1 MKKCLLMGICILCFG
16 AGCATATKIPSWA
29 GKSWTERNTLYFSG
43 ISAGCTDLAC
53 AQQQAYQNAVSA
65 LAEYIGTTVQVQTT
79 GMLTNDF
86 QTMQAQFLSNT
97 EALPLEKITIEDF
110 KHTTAAQ
117 RITGH
122 ILISVDQAQVDA
134 AKQYVERQQQERAA
148 RLQRRKDL
156 GPIVIQTPGGW
167 TDLSGRIE
175 NLLNENG
182 YLVAKS
188 GKPFTVTIQQFTCS
202 PSSVIRELQICSLQ
216 AQYSFRGTQNTLSSK
231 GYGKNERKAREEAV
245 LRWVKQLPED
255 L

>member
-16 AGCATATKIPSWA
+16 ACVTTPKAPSWA
-29 GKSWTERNTLYFSG
+29 GKSWTEKNTLYFSG
-43 ISAGCTDLAC
+43 ISSGCTDVAC
-53 AQQQAYQNAVSA
+53 AQQNAYQNAVSS

-97 EALPLEKITIEDF
+97 EQLPLEKIKIEDF
-110 KHTTAAQ
+110 KHTADAQ
-117 RITGH
+117 RITGY

-134 AKQYVERQQQERAA
+134 AKRHVEKQQQERAA

-156 GPIVIQTPGGW
+156 GPIAVQTPSGW

-182 YLVAKS
+182 YIVAKM
-188 GKPFTVTIQQFTCS
+188 GTPFTVTIQQFSCS
-202 PSSVIRELQICSLQ
+202 PSSVIRELQICSFQ
-216 AQYSFRGTQNTLSSK
+216 SQFSFKGTQNTFSTK
-231 GYGKNERKAREEAV
+231 GYGKSEGKAREEAV
-245 LRWVKQLPED
+245 IRWVKQIPED